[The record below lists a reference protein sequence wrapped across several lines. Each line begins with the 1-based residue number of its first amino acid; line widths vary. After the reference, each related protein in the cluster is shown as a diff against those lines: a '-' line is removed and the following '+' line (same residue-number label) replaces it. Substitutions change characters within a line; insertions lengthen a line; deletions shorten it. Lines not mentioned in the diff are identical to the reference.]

1 MSAELLPQMGPGAIV
16 LCRPDRVGDAI
27 IASACFP
34 AVREKFPERP
44 LYFLARQVMAPLYE
58 GHPMLDGFL
67 PRPESA
73 PELVQKLRD
82 IGTAIF
88 VHLHTDPL
96 CYRAAWSA
104 GVPTRI
110 GYRHWLGWTLT
121 DSRTDERSAG
131 LQHERDYNFDVLS
144 LIGIHNTRD
153 ARPSV
158 HLPDAALTSL
168 RQKLAGA
175 ELGDAEPY
183 AVINPT
189 AHSATL
195 RWAPEKF
202 AALAQRMH
210 AAYGWRIVLTSGGDA
225 DPSVLRLREA
235 IGDAPYLFDL
245 SGQTNLAETG
255 WLLRGAHMLVGRD
268 TGTSHLAAAVDCPV
282 VSIFGRMESTYCAA
296 RWAALTSPG
305 RGKIVESPVVEMQRF
320 ESSASF
326 WSRGF
331 DAVSVDLVMS
341 SVTELAAAGHAP
353 LASPISCKA
362 QDQAEA

>member
-1 MSAELLPQMGPGAIV
+1 MSQESLPQNSHGAIV

-34 AVREKFPERP
+34 AVRKKFPDRP
-44 LYFLARQVMAPLYE
+44 LYYLAREVMAPLYE
-58 GHPMLDGFL
+58 GHPMLAGFL

-73 PELVQKLRD
+73 PVLVRKLRD
-82 IGTAIF
+82 IGAAIF

-121 DSRTDERSAG
+121 DSRADERSAG

-144 LIGIHNTRD
+144 LIGVENTRE

-158 HLPDAALTSL
+158 HLPDAALASL
-168 RQKLAGA
+168 RHKLAGTA
-175 ELGDAEPY
+175 ISQGEPY
-183 AVINPT
+183 VVINPT

-202 AALAQRMH
+202 AELAQRLH
-210 AAYGWRIVLTSGGDA
+210 GTYGWSIVLTSGGDA
-225 DPSVLRLREA
+225 DPSILRVREA
-235 IGDAPYLFDL
+235 LGNAPYLIDL
-245 SGQTNLAETG
+245 SGQTHLAETG

-268 TGTSHLAAAVDCPV
+268 TGTSHLAAAVDCPMV
-282 VSIFGRMESTYCAA
+282 TIFGRMEPTYSTV
-296 RWAALTSPG
+296 RWGALSAPG
-305 RGKIVESPVVEMQRF
+305 RAGIVETPVVERQRF
-320 ESSASF
+320 EGTPAF
-326 WSRGF
+326 WARGF
-331 DAVSVDLVMS
+331 DAITVEHVFAAVAQ
-341 SVTELAAAGHAP
+341 LAALGPA
-353 LASPISCKA
+353 
-362 QDQAEA
+362 